1 MVSKGLISSRA
12 AAYGVPTT
20 CYCDS
25 HFKENWKSLLK
36 ILPLRSRG
44 TYLLASRKYCSQKI
58 TMELCPFSKKK
69 ITMELDM
76 KVSILDAKHIC
87 KRSKY
92 MKHTWK
98 RTDD

>member
-58 TMELCPFSKKK
+58 TMEL
-69 ITMELDM
+69 DM

>member
-1 MVSKGLISSRA
+1 
-12 AAYGVPTT
+12 
-20 CYCDS
+20 
-25 HFKENWKSLLK
+25 
-36 ILPLRSRG
+36 
-44 TYLLASRKYCSQKI
+44 
-58 TMELCPFSKKK
+58 MELCPFSKKK